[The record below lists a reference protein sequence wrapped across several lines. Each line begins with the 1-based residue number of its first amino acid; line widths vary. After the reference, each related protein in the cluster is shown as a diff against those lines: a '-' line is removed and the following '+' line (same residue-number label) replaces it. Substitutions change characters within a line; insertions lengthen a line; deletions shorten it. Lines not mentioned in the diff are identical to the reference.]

1 MRLKLPYRILQAL
14 LAVSAPAW
22 AQSVSVSSW
31 DDFKAQWDAGE
42 RDFVFTQTI
51 VTPENTSTALD
62 PNIDSNVPA
71 TSGLFVNTGQSLTIH
86 GNGNVLGSD
95 DHNHDVHSFAI
106 ARPIANFGSLNV
118 SDCIFQNNFASA
130 TSQMKGGAV
139 YTGDGSVSSFTNCS
153 FIGNHLAG
161 ESSSILA
168 GSGGA
173 YFNGTSNT
181 AALVYMARSTF
192 SGCIFEDNFIN
203 IKRTSTDL
211 QFTNAEGGALIN
223 NADSTVEI
231 SGGSCFTRNAA
242 IAASHS
248 NTNAMGGAIFNDGK
262 LIVSDTVFEGNLVRA
277 LADADAMQH
286 DYAQGG
292 AVYHNGWRTYGN
304 YMTLTRCLFSGNMVE
319 GAGTNGGG
327 AIFTSAAAGNV
338 SLVDCSFLN
347 NTVAAGLTSEG
358 GAIYHGA
365 TNGLFNMVAQTMA
378 VVFRG
383 NKVDYDAVA
392 GSGRANAITFKGGNG
407 SNSVYEYDLR
417 ASGAVN
423 ALSGEAASILF
434 YDPVEFKQVS
444 PTNFNINRTDG
455 TTEYS
460 GSVVF
465 SGEDFIN
472 GNQADRV
479 STANDKTRLVQHNGV
494 LEIRDGAIVGAAST
508 AAPDTIGAGAYELK
522 KGVLQMTG
530 SGGLLASAFSFNTNN
545 SWKDAILRADSG
557 SRVTASTADFSRGF
571 TFDFNPFINAA
582 PGAGNPHTSGLQVHA
597 VSSLLGGMLGVLDN
611 LTLDYY
617 MNPLWRET
625 QKFLALNFVN
635 PDGTTTGD
643 FDSVM
648 SHKYE
653 SNTVDDVHGYQ
664 GTWSE
669 EWVTNADGTK
679 ELYVVWTPVAAEPEE
694 PEEPENPEEPSQPE
708 QPENPGGGTEPGTPG
723 KPSNPEIR
731 EILPELA
738 GDMAMNSM
746 WNTRSNMQSMSSAA
760 LGQVGL
766 QRYNLDHAWNY
777 WGQGLGDFDMHRS
790 SGNRDGFDYHGYG
803 YAVGADRRFDESN
816 CVLGVAFGSLY
827 GTSKS
832 RSFIASIDQTSTIG
846 MLYGGWMK
854 EFDKKNVLDVTGSA
868 SYGVTSN
875 RLHTYYSDGMQ
886 SGGKWH
892 NNAVR
897 LTLNAEWLHDLGNNW
912 TYSAFVGAEYDD
924 VTQKSFTET
933 GDRPRRFGEGKLRNL
948 ALPVGMGISKQ
959 YGFSDGK
966 VWIHNLRAAYL
977 PDVYRKNPSATATRL
992 TEDGYSWTARG
1003 VDMARNAAR
1012 IEYDTRLI
1020 INPTWSV
1027 FAGYAVELRKDA
1039 VDHNVNL
1046 GVSASF

>member
-1 MRLKLPYRILQAL
+1 
-14 LAVSAPAW
+14 
-22 AQSVSVSSW
+22 
-31 DDFKAQWDAGE
+31 
-42 RDFVFTQTI
+42 
-51 VTPENTSTALD
+51 
-62 PNIDSNVPA
+62 
-71 TSGLFVNTGQSLTIH
+71 
-86 GNGNVLGSD
+86 
-95 DHNHDVHSFAI
+95 
-106 ARPIANFGSLNV
+106 
-118 SDCIFQNNFASA
+118 
-130 TSQMKGGAV
+130 
-139 YTGDGSVSSFTNCS
+139 
-153 FIGNHLAG
+153 
-161 ESSSILA
+161 
-168 GSGGA
+168 
-173 YFNGTSNT
+173 
-181 AALVYMARSTF
+181 
-192 SGCIFEDNFIN
+192 
-203 IKRTSTDL
+203 
-211 QFTNAEGGALIN
+211 
-223 NADSTVEI
+223 
-231 SGGSCFTRNAA
+231 
-242 IAASHS
+242 
-248 NTNAMGGAIFNDGK
+248 
-262 LIVSDTVFEGNLVRA
+262 
-277 LADADAMQH
+277 MQH

-434 YDPVEFKQVS
+434 YDPVRFKQVS

-635 PDGTTTGD
+635 PDGTTTGI
-643 FDSVM
+643 S
-648 SHKYE
+648 
-653 SNTVDDVHGYQ
+653 
-664 GTWSE
+664 
-669 EWVTNADGTK
+669 
-679 ELYVVWTPVAAEPEE
+679 
-694 PEEPENPEEPSQPE
+694 
-708 QPENPGGGTEPGTPG
+708 
-723 KPSNPEIR
+723 
-731 EILPELA
+731 
-738 GDMAMNSM
+738 
-746 WNTRSNMQSMSSAA
+746 
-760 LGQVGL
+760 
-766 QRYNLDHAWNY
+766 
-777 WGQGLGDFDMHRS
+777 
-790 SGNRDGFDYHGYG
+790 
-803 YAVGADRRFDESN
+803 
-816 CVLGVAFGSLY
+816 
-827 GTSKS
+827 
-832 RSFIASIDQTSTIG
+832 IA
-846 MLYGGWMK
+846 
-854 EFDKKNVLDVTGSA
+854 
-868 SYGVTSN
+868 
-875 RLHTYYSDGMQ
+875 
-886 SGGKWH
+886 
-892 NNAVR
+892 
-897 LTLNAEWLHDLGNNW
+897 
-912 TYSAFVGAEYDD
+912 
-924 VTQKSFTET
+924 
-933 GDRPRRFGEGKLRNL
+933 
-948 ALPVGMGISKQ
+948 
-959 YGFSDGK
+959 
-966 VWIHNLRAAYL
+966 
-977 PDVYRKNPSATATRL
+977 
-992 TEDGYSWTARG
+992 
-1003 VDMARNAAR
+1003 
-1012 IEYDTRLI
+1012 
-1020 INPTWSV
+1020 
-1027 FAGYAVELRKDA
+1027 
-1039 VDHNVNL
+1039 
-1046 GVSASF
+1046 

>member
-522 KGVLQMTG
+522 KGVL
-530 SGGLLASAFSFNTNN
+530 
-545 SWKDAILRADSG
+545 
-557 SRVTASTADFSRGF
+557 
-571 TFDFNPFINAA
+571 
-582 PGAGNPHTSGLQVHA
+582 
-597 VSSLLGGMLGVLDN
+597 
-611 LTLDYY
+611 
-617 MNPLWRET
+617 
-625 QKFLALNFVN
+625 
-635 PDGTTTGD
+635 
-643 FDSVM
+643 
-648 SHKYE
+648 
-653 SNTVDDVHGYQ
+653 
-664 GTWSE
+664 
-669 EWVTNADGTK
+669 
-679 ELYVVWTPVAAEPEE
+679 
-694 PEEPENPEEPSQPE
+694 
-708 QPENPGGGTEPGTPG
+708 
-723 KPSNPEIR
+723 
-731 EILPELA
+731 
-738 GDMAMNSM
+738 
-746 WNTRSNMQSMSSAA
+746 
-760 LGQVGL
+760 
-766 QRYNLDHAWNY
+766 
-777 WGQGLGDFDMHRS
+777 
-790 SGNRDGFDYHGYG
+790 
-803 YAVGADRRFDESN
+803 
-816 CVLGVAFGSLY
+816 
-827 GTSKS
+827 
-832 RSFIASIDQTSTIG
+832 
-846 MLYGGWMK
+846 
-854 EFDKKNVLDVTGSA
+854 
-868 SYGVTSN
+868 
-875 RLHTYYSDGMQ
+875 
-886 SGGKWH
+886 
-892 NNAVR
+892 
-897 LTLNAEWLHDLGNNW
+897 
-912 TYSAFVGAEYDD
+912 
-924 VTQKSFTET
+924 
-933 GDRPRRFGEGKLRNL
+933 
-948 ALPVGMGISKQ
+948 
-959 YGFSDGK
+959 
-966 VWIHNLRAAYL
+966 
-977 PDVYRKNPSATATRL
+977 
-992 TEDGYSWTARG
+992 
-1003 VDMARNAAR
+1003 
-1012 IEYDTRLI
+1012 
-1020 INPTWSV
+1020 
-1027 FAGYAVELRKDA
+1027 
-1039 VDHNVNL
+1039 
-1046 GVSASF
+1046 